1 VSRISHLF
9 LVHMHYYLIHA
20 CYQTILGAST
30 YDVVA
35 LVVGTLVVGRYF
47 RTPSGCRSPGTSYT
61 TDRTVRNKGTELL
74 RSCLVRLVK
83 VPSM

>member
-35 LVVGTLVVGRYF
+35 LVVGRYF

-61 TDRTVRNKGTELL
+61 TDRTVRNKGAELL

-83 VPSM
+83 VPST